1 MFPRVPVRGLP
12 VSAHS
17 ACASGSWSMAVGVG
31 VSAHL
36 SAPVHPLS
44 SRQPLCAHTGV
55 SAHLSVS
62 VCVPL
67 CLHSGLCAWAGGLRV
82 PLCLHPGCVHAQ
94 VACVC
99 ASHVCIGLCAC
110 AGGLYMHP
118 CLHPRLRAC
127 AGGLC
132 VPLCLHPVCV
142 HAQVVCMCTHVCTPA
157 CGLCSSAGLPSPGH
171 SHFSRSGLACR
182 PRLAC
187 PEGRDHRPG
196 VRAGCGWSGG
206 RRAPGNQDSPVVRG
220 GRGGREVPVLLG
232 GLEAPGKSL
241 G

>member
-1 MFPRVPVRGLP
+1 MSESAWRCLYDVFPRVPVRGLP

-17 ACASGSWSMAVGVG
+17 ACASGSWSMAVCVG

-44 SRQPLCAHTGV
+44 SQQPLCAHTGV

-127 AGGLC
+127 AGGLY
-132 VPLCLHPVCV
+132 VHPCLHP
-142 HAQVVCMCTHVCTPA
+142 
-157 CGLCSSAGLPSPGH
+157 GL
-171 SHFSRSGLACR
+171 
-182 PRLAC
+182 
-187 PEGRDHRPG
+187 
-196 VRAGCGWSGG
+196 W
-206 RRAPGNQDSPVVRG
+206 
-220 GRGGREVPVLLG
+220 PVLLG
-232 GLEAPGKSL
+232 GFAVARTLTFFPFRPGLPSSPGL
-241 G
+241 P